1 MDKVPGAENAWITG
15 MGQAEGFK
23 FSIVLGEYAAWRVMG
38 NAGDPAIAEARRA
51 EPGLDVSSRV
61 TPRARAF
68 GGGNVAPGAARAS
81 LLRCLLRVG
90 TLAEPRLREDPA
102 PRAQALL
109 HQRSRDGHVDA
120 VGQPE
125 RAHAPREKA
134 GGAVVHEHGTRRAG
148 QRDRLGGD
156 VRQR

>member
-1 MDKVPGAENAWITG
+1 MRVVFGGPVLELLGDDHVLVVAARDKVE
-15 MGQAEGFK
+15 
-23 FSIVLGEYAAWRVMG
+23 
-38 NAGDPAIAEARRA
+38 
-51 EPGLDVSSRV
+51 
-61 TPRARAF
+61 
-68 GGGNVAPGAARAS
+68 VAPEPHAPGPARAS